1 MASNGD
7 DSYNRNLW
15 RFKGNGATSDAAAV
29 TLRKL
34 AFGMFKN
41 CSLNSGKT
49 VLCPTPGDPNASPS
63 FRTCP
68 EAEEA
73 VAAAARSRMA
83 NSYAPSPGIFKARR
97 AVADY
102 LNRELPAKLKAEDVY
117 VTGGCN
123 QAIEIVI
130 DSLSGNPAAN
140 ILLPRP
146 GYPHYDARAVFSG
159 LEIRKYDLLPTRNWE
174 IDLDGLEAAADE
186 NTVAMVLINPNNPCG
201 NVYSYDHLT
210 KVAELAR
217 KLGIMV
223 ISDEVY
229 DRVVYG
235 DKPFIPMG
243 TFASIAPVITLGSIS
258 KGWVVPGWRIG
269 WIAMNDPN
277 GIFRYTGVVQAIED
291 CLDLTP
297 QPSLILQEAL
307 PDILEKTPKE
317 FFAKKL
323 KAMRRNVELSCER
336 LMDIPCLFC
345 PKKPESCSYL
355 WVMLDTSMLNN
366 IKNDF
371 DFCSKLVTEESL
383 VLIPGVALG
392 AKNWVRISIGAE
404 ESVLDEIFDRLKS
417 FYIRHAISKEAIK
430 FDGDTINL
438 MVVSVI

>member
-1 MASNGD
+1 MVSNGD
-7 DSYNRNLW
+7 DNCNASDSNIW

-41 CSLNSGKT
+41 CTLNSGKT
-49 VLCPTPGDPNASPS
+49 VLFPSPGEPSASPS
-63 FRTCP
+63 FKTCP

-73 VAAAARSRMA
+73 VAAAARSGMA

-102 LNRELPAKLKAEDVY
+102 LNGELPAKLRAEDVY
-117 VTGGCN
+117 ITGGCN

-130 DSLSGNPAAN
+130 ESLAGNPAAN

-146 GYPHYDARAVFSG
+146 GYPHYDARAVYRG
-159 LEIRKYDLLPTRNWE
+159 IEIRKYDLLPTRDWE

-201 NVYSYDHLT
+201 NVYTYDHLT
-210 KVAELAR
+210 K
-217 KLGIMV
+217 KTCIMV

-243 TFASIAPVITLGSIS
+243 KFASIAPVITLGFIS
-258 KGWVVPGWRIG
+258 KGWVIPGWRIG

-277 GIFRYTGVVQAIED
+277 GIFKSAGVVQAIED

-297 QPSLILQEAL
+297 QPSFILQEAL

-317 FFAKKL
+317 LFAKKI

-336 LMDIPCLFC
+336 LKDIPCLLC

-355 WVMLDTSMLNN
+355 WVKLDTSMLDT

-371 DFCSKLVTEESL
+371 DFCTKLVSEESL

-392 AKNWVRISIGAE
+392 AENWVRISIGTD
-404 ESVLDEIFDRLKS
+404 ESVIEEIFDRLKS
-417 FYIRHAISKEAIK
+417 FYGRHAFSKDPIK
-430 FDGDTINL
+430 LNGHTVNQR
-438 MVVSVI
+438 VATVI